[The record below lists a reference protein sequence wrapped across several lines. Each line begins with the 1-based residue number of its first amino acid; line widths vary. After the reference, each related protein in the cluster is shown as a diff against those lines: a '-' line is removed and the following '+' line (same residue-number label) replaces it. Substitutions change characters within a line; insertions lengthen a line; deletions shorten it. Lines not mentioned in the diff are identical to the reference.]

1 MKCHLTRTKVIVI
14 IQCDWKRQ
22 CSLGK
27 LQQTLLSRPIQ
38 PMLLLFMNCVLF
50 EQFYVKYFSFSVPKF
65 IKIAILVLHWPVYMM
80 HVLIFHRMSLFASQA
95 VSFSQKQQTSQNQ
108 RVPTN
113 VDPILQK
120 AINMTLWILMVLV
133 DRFKTKRGKVDSNF
147 SHTYILNIFL
157 SRFRKPQCL
166 NSTCNI

>member
-1 MKCHLTRTKVIVI
+1 
-14 IQCDWKRQ
+14 
-22 CSLGK
+22 
-27 LQQTLLSRPIQ
+27 
-38 PMLLLFMNCVLF
+38 MLLLFMNCVLF

-120 AINMTLWILMVLV
+120 AINMTL
-133 DRFKTKRGKVDSNF
+133 
-147 SHTYILNIFL
+147 
-157 SRFRKPQCL
+157 
-166 NSTCNI
+166 